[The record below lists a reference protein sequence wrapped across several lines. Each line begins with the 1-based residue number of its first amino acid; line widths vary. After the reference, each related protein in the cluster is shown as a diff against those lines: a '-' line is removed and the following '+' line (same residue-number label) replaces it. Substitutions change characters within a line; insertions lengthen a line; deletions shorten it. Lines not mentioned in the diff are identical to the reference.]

1 MHKRYQ
7 ATNKMGLKEAYG
19 SDEDV
24 QNVGQCLV
32 PCGHA
37 RFCESCAMR
46 VSGSLWLRACRA
58 DITMVMR
65 IYS

>member
-46 VSGSLWLRACRA
+46 VSGTL
-58 DITMVMR
+58 
-65 IYS
+65 